1 MTAPLYYLLFLSVI
15 MAFTLAFLTPPRILT
30 LLLPY

>member
-1 MTAPLYYLLFLSVI
+1 MTARLYGLWFLSVI
-15 MAFTLAFLTPPRILT
+15 MAFTLEVLTPRILT

>member
-1 MTAPLYYLLFLSVI
+1 MTARLYRLWFLSVI
-15 MAFTLAFLTPPRILT
+15 MSLVLAVFTPRILT

>member
-1 MTAPLYYLLFLSVI
+1 MTAPLYYLLFLSV
-15 MAFTLAFLTPPRILT
+15 MAFTLAFLTPRILT

>member
-15 MAFTLAFLTPPRILT
+15 MAFTLAFLTPRILT

>member
-1 MTAPLYYLLFLSVI
+1 MIARLYCLWFLSLI
-15 MAFTLAFLTPPRILT
+15 MLTLLTPRILT

>member
-1 MTAPLYYLLFLSVI
+1 MIARLYCLWFLSLI
-15 MAFTLAFLTPPRILT
+15 MLAFLTPRILT